1 MYLQPVRIGVAE
13 YPADQGLS
21 SPSPCQLHLHQRQL
35 TQQSLFCWLPETLA
49 FKGKK
54 KKAPFP
60 GHPLLTPDSGAAA
73 TNPYPLTP
81 PRPAPSAHSEP
92 SAAGVPE
99 RAGVRTGTHQAAGIR
114 LATWHRPAS
123 PRELF
128 SSDWLGLELLGIQ
141 KSEFLPGL
149 KLPPGNKAASVRAA
163 WGGGHLVLP
172 SGAQGLH
179 PSLLTLPF
187 KASG

>member
-1 MYLQPVRIGVAE
+1 MRIGVAE

-35 TQQSLFCWLPETLA
+35 TQQSLFCWPPETLA

-54 KKAPFP
+54 KKKRLSP
-60 GHPLLTPDSGAAA
+60 GSPYSLQTRELLLPTP
-73 TNPYPLTP
+73 TP
-81 PRPAPSAHSEP
+81 SPRPAPSAHSEP

-99 RAGVRTGTHQAAGIR
+99 RASVRTGTHQAAGIR

-141 KSEFLPGL
+141 RSEFLPGL
-149 KLPPGNKAASVRAA
+149 KQPPGNKAASVRAA

>member
-60 GHPLLTPDSGAAA
+60 GHPLLTPDSGSCC
-73 TNPYPLTP
+73 YQPLPPHPAP
-81 PRPAPSAHSEP
+81 PRPQRAQRAQRGWGPGACGRAHRHAPGRRHPPGHLAPPRQSQ
-92 SAAGVPE
+92 
-99 RAGVRTGTHQAAGIR
+99 RALFLR
-114 LATWHRPAS
+114 LARARAAWNPKVRVPSWA
-123 PRELF
+123 
-128 SSDWLGLELLGIQ
+128 
-141 KSEFLPGL
+141 
-149 KLPPGNKAASVRAA
+149 KAASREQSCQCESSLGRWALGPSKRSPRAPPQPP
-163 WGGGHLVLP
+163 HTPL
-172 SGAQGLH
+172 
-179 PSLLTLPF
+179 
-187 KASG
+187 